1 MESIYRHPLD
11 EVPELQSMSS
21 LVLQVKQQVEAAL
34 CRARGLDA
42 DHISERAEKTL
53 DTEIGSDIVDF
64 TLGCPRFMT
73 LRSKSGATIIMWYQ
87 LLGIFRK
94 CHYLENNSL
103 FALGLGLGK
112 QSKVFT

>member
-42 DHISERAEKTL
+42 DHISGRLT
-53 DTEIGSDIVDF
+53 DIGSDIADF

-73 LRSKSGATIIMWYQ
+73 LKSKSSATIIMWYQ